1 MFLKI
6 LMGPQVPRIP
16 AVNAGVY
23 ATLRDVITLKLLGNS
38 SLALTFGRFD
48 HGSEKVVR
56 CYSW

>member
-1 MFLKI
+1 
-6 LMGPQVPRIP
+6 MGPQVPRIP
-16 AVNAGVY
+16 AVNAEVY

-38 SLALTFGRFD
+38 LLALTFGRFD